1 MPSDPKE
8 KARAEVRRAQTEF
21 ERVQERAQ
29 RQRAEASAARRKSF
43 ERAQERGLTVRD
55 IAKEI
60 GLDFGR
66 VAEIL
71 RGE

>member
-8 KARAEVRRAQTEF
+8 QARAEVRRAQAEF
-21 ERVQERAQ
+21 ERAQERAQ
-29 RQRAEASAARRKSF
+29 RQRAETRAARRKSF
-43 ERAQERGLTVRD
+43 KRAQERGLTVRD
-55 IAKEI
+55 IAEEI
-60 GLDFGR
+60 GLDFSR